1 MPYSVI
7 VTLDA
12 IVGATVEKMWD
23 ALSSVGIASEG
34 QVQGNHPHITLGVY
48 HDANKREAAAKVIRD
63 LAAGYQATEIALS
76 GYGIFPGQPCTLW
89 AVPIVTRELL
99 ALHRELHASVPSD
112 DPYYAPDRWV
122 PHVTLARG
130 LEASAVAAGVNALM
144 PVWQSPSGR
153 LARIELISFVPV
165 VVLEAYSFESRQ

>member
-1 MPYSVI
+1 MPYSVV

-12 IVGATVEKMWD
+12 VVGATVEKMWD

-48 HDANKREAAAKVIRD
+48 HDVIKREAAFKAIRD
-63 LAAGYQATEIALS
+63 LAAGHKAADVALS
-76 GYGIFPGQPCTLW
+76 GCGIFPGQTHALC
-89 AVPIVTRELL
+89 AIPIVTGQLL

-112 DPYYAPDRWV
+112 NPHYAPDRWV
-122 PHVTLARG
+122 PHVTLARE
-130 LEASAVAAGVNALM
+130 LDASIVAAGVNALM
-144 PVWQSPSGR
+144 PVWQSPRGR

-165 VVLEAYSFESRQ
+165 IVLEAHSFGSRH